1 MNEDKKTWKASKKE
15 REAVSEV
22 ATALTEKV
30 SETYFELQNSL
41 IKPNLAQFGVEIL
54 AEAARYL
61 SVAEGYLTIFTSLY
75 GTNWNLEE

>member
-15 REAVSEV
+15 REAINEA
-22 ATALTEKV
+22 ATALMEKV
-30 SETYFELQNSL
+30 SDTYFELQSL

-61 SVAEGYLTIFTSLY
+61 SVAEGYLIIFTSLY
-75 GTNWNLEE
+75 GANWNLEE